1 MNKYGHLVEKYW
13 LRKINVLKGK
23 ALFFITLLKENPT
36 WTGLGINFGPRDE
49 RPRNNRMFMEKRVLK
64 RKPGPKTQV
73 VFHDP
78 KSDNLKQ
85 SFINTLKN
93 KINPIYLFL
102 NNQPDAPIIQI
113 YSVIKLHMFRACR
126 VL

>member
-1 MNKYGHLVEKYW
+1 MNKYGDLLEKYW
-13 LRKINVLKGK
+13 LRKINVLKERVF
-23 ALFFITLLKENPT
+23 FFITLFKENPT
-36 WTGLGINFGPRDE
+36 WTGIGINFGPRDE
-49 RPRNNRMFMEKRVLK
+49 RPMNNRMFIENRVLK

-93 KINPIYLFL
+93 KTNPIYVY
-102 NNQPDAPIIQI
+102 I
-113 YSVIKLHMFRACR
+113 
-126 VL
+126 